1 MVKQHPLR
9 LLAATPEDDAFCIA
23 LYASTRAEELEAWGW
38 DGAQQR
44 AFLALQYQAQTQS
57 YQTQYPQRNR
67 SIIYLDQQPIGGI
80 QINHTPTHIH
90 LIDLAL
96 LPPYR
101 RRGIGTQI
109 LRELCEKAQ
118 GKSVQLQVLA
128 QSPAMALYQRLG
140 FQTVADTGLYQQM
153 EWQAKLL
160 ERISP

>member
-9 LLAATPEDDAFCIA
+9 LLAATPENEAFCIA

-38 DGAQQR
+38 DEQQQH
-44 AFLALQYQAQTQS
+44 AFLALQYQAQMQS

-80 QINHTPTHIH
+80 QVNHTPTHIH
-90 LIDLAL
+90 LIDLVL

-109 LRELCEKAQ
+109 LRELLAM

-128 QSPAMALYQRLG
+128 PSPAMALYQRLG